1 MARTGYSQTVG
12 TRAQVWHGTAKKTS
26 GGLTK
31 KDLMM
36 KNGRIKSRRASQK
49 AKRNNNLKKAGWTF
63 KSGTFGAVRIGE
75 GRKGR
80 KSRSKGSRKRR
91 SNKRKSPSR
100 NKRSNRRRSGSSRRR
115 RR

>member
-63 KSGTFGAVRIGE
+63 KRGTFGAVRIGE
-75 GRKGR
+75 ERKG
-80 KSRSKGSRKRR
+80 RSKGSRKRR
-91 SNKRKSPSR
+91 SGSRKRG
-100 NKRSNRRRSGSSRRR
+100 RRSGSSRRR

>member
-36 KNGRIKSRRASQK
+36 KNGRIK
-49 AKRNNNLKKAGWTF
+49 
-63 KSGTFGAVRIGE
+63 
-75 GRKGR
+75 
-80 KSRSKGSRKRR
+80 
-91 SNKRKSPSR
+91 
-100 NKRSNRRRSGSSRRR
+100 
-115 RR
+115 

>member
-63 KSGTFGAVRIGE
+63 KRGTFGAVRIGE
-75 GRKGR
+75 ERKGR

-100 NKRSNRRRSGSSRRR
+100 KRGRRSGSSRRR

>member
-63 KSGTFGAVRIGE
+63 KRGAFGAVRIGE
-75 GRKGR
+75 ERKGRKGR
-80 KSRSKGSRKRR
+80 KGRSKGSRKRR
-91 SNKRKSPSR
+91 SGSRKRG
-100 NKRSNRRRSGSSRRR
+100 RRSGSSRRR

>member
-63 KSGTFGAVRIGE
+63 KRGTFGAVRIGE
-75 GRKGR
+75 ERKGRKGR
-80 KSRSKGSRKRR
+80 KGRSKGSRKRR
-91 SNKRKSPSR
+91 SGSRKRG
-100 NKRSNRRRSGSSRRR
+100 RRSGSSRRR

>member
-1 MARTGYSQTVG
+1 MAGYSQTVG

-63 KSGTFGAVRIGE
+63 KRGSFGAVRIGE
-75 GRKGR
+75 ERKGRKGR
-80 KSRSKGSRKRR
+80 KGRSKGSRKRR
-91 SNKRKSPSR
+91 SGSRKRG
-100 NKRSNRRRSGSSRRR
+100 RRSGSSRRR

>member
-63 KSGTFGAVRIGE
+63 KRGSFGAVRIGE
-75 GRKGR
+75 ERKGR
-80 KSRSKGSRKRR
+80 KGRSKGSRKKR

-100 NKRSNRRRSGSSRRR
+100 KRRSNKRPGSSRRR

>member
-63 KSGTFGAVRIGE
+63 KRGTFGAVRIGE
-75 GRKGR
+75 ERKGR
-80 KSRSKGSRKRR
+80 KGRSKGSRKKR

-100 NKRSNRRRSGSSRRR
+100 KRRSNKRSRSSRRR

>member
-63 KSGTFGAVRIGE
+63 KRGTFGAVRIGE
-75 GRKGR
+75 EKKKRSKGR
-80 KSRSKGSRKRR
+80 KSG
-91 SNKRKSPSR
+91 SR
-100 NKRSNRRRSGSSRRR
+100 NKRSNKRSGSKKRGRKTGSRKQRR
-115 RR
+115 

>member
-12 TRAQVWHGTAKKTS
+12 TRAQVWHGTAKKTF

-63 KSGTFGAVRIGE
+63 KRGSFGAVRIGE
-75 GRKGR
+75 ERKGRKGR
-80 KSRSKGSRKRR
+80 SKGSRKKRSKGSRKRR
-91 SNKRKSPSR
+91 SNKRSR
-100 NKRSNRRRSGSSRRR
+100 SSRRR

>member
-63 KSGTFGAVRIGE
+63 KRGTFGAVRIGE
-75 GRKGR
+75 EKKKRSKGR
-80 KSRSKGSRKRR
+80 KSG
-91 SNKRKSPSR
+91 SR
-100 NKRSNRRRSGSSRRR
+100 NKRSNKRSGSKKRGRKTGSRRQR
-115 RR
+115 R

>member
-63 KSGTFGAVRIGE
+63 KRGTFGAVRIGE
-75 GRKGR
+75 EKKKRSKGR
-80 KSRSKGSRKRR
+80 KSGSRKKR
-91 SNKRKSPSR
+91 SNKR
-100 NKRSNRRRSGSSRRR
+100 SGSKKRGRKTGSRKQRR
-115 RR
+115 

>member
-1 MARTGYSQTVG
+1 MVEYSQTVG

-49 AKRNNNLKKAGWTF
+49 AKRNNNLKRAGWTF
-63 KSGTFGAVRIGE
+63 KRGSFGAVRIGE
-75 GRKGR
+75 ERKGR
-80 KSRSKGSRKRR
+80 SKGRSKGSRKRR
-91 SNKRKSPSR
+91 SGSRKRRSNKRP
-100 NKRSNRRRSGSSRRR
+100 GSSRRR

>member
-63 KSGTFGAVRIGE
+63 KRGTFGAVRIGE
-75 GRKGR
+75 ERKGR
-80 KSRSKGSRKRR
+80 KGRSKGSRKRR
-91 SNKRKSPSR
+91 SGSRKRG
-100 NKRSNRRRSGSSRRR
+100 RRSGSSRRR